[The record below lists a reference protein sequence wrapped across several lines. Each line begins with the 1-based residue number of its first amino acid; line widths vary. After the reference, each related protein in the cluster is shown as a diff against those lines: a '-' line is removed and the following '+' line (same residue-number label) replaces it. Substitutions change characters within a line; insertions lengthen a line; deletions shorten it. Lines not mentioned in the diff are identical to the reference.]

1 METRIENGKLICTNV
16 ITKEELQRI
25 QNKMLS
31 DHFPWYYTEHVV
43 EDKQKMTED
52 KDQLQFVH
60 NFHGVSDVSTEWSNW
75 EMLYPIF
82 NVLKAN
88 TFVRVKA
95 NNIPRTEKII
105 KHGFHADTRVVLSY
119 TAIYYVNSTDG
130 YTEFRDGT
138 KVPSVENSMVVFPSY
153 MEHTGTTCT
162 DKRSRININMNYMPN
177 HHDELTKRIRPEGAD
192 KIIKLWE
199 NVW

>member
-1 METRIENGKLICTNV
+1 
-16 ITKEELQRI
+16 
-25 QNKMLS
+25 
-31 DHFPWYYTEHVV
+31 
-43 EDKQKMTED
+43 
-52 KDQLQFVH
+52 
-60 NFHGVSDVSTEWSNW
+60 
-75 EMLYPIF
+75 
-82 NVLKAN
+82 
-88 TFVRVKA
+88 
-95 NNIPRTEKII
+95 
-105 KHGFHADTRVVLSY
+105 VLSY

-177 HHDELTKRIRPEGAD
+177 HHDELTKGIRPEGAD